1 MKHTGILAVL
11 LVALFLDH
19 EDKYTVS
26 EYCHTIQVFIRS
38 ISNQPFYVAKTE
50 KNHDENH
57 DVNNITFHDIIQNS
71 VLTFSDKYFLS
82 FKKNDDILRVSK
94 YPEFFLT
101 MKRKHVS
108 FSVHIACDHYL

>member
-26 EYCHTIQVFIRS
+26 EYCHTIQVFIRL

-50 KNHDENH
+50 K
-57 DVNNITFHDIIQNS
+57 
-71 VLTFSDKYFLS
+71 K
-82 FKKNDDILRVSK
+82 
-94 YPEFFLT
+94 P
-101 MKRKHVS
+101 
-108 FSVHIACDHYL
+108 

>member
-38 ISNQPFYVAKTE
+38 ISNQPFYVDKTE
-50 KNHDENH
+50 KKHDENH

-71 VLTFSDKYFLS
+71 VLTFSDGYFLS
-82 FKKNDDILRVSK
+82 FTKTMIFL
-94 YPEFFLT
+94 EFRNT
-101 MKRKHVS
+101 QNS
-108 FSVHIACDHYL
+108 F